1 MSAKSFL
8 ARLFHS
14 SPRQETIQSRA
25 ESGNADAQFLAG
37 LRCASNKEAA
47 DFTHAIEWY
56 LKAAEQNHILAQFNL
71 GIMYTNGQG
80 VVPNEGQAE
89 IWFDRAAR
97 QQDPGAQH
105 YLGMRRYRASFEGT
119 PQQMHESRI
128 EAYKWFALAA
138 TLGYQDSDLT
148 RNRVASKMSRQ
159 DVAEATVRIDD
170 FLLST
175 RAKA

>member
-1 MSAKSFL
+1 MRSFWL
-8 ARLFHS
+8 V
-14 SPRQETIQSRA
+14 
-25 ESGNADAQFLAG
+25 
-37 LRCASNKEAA
+37 CASNKEAA
-47 DFTHAIEWY
+47 DFPHAIEWY

-71 GIMYTNGQG
+71 GIMYANGQG
-80 VVPNEGQAE
+80 VVPNESQAE

-119 PQQMHESRI
+119 AQQMHESRI

-138 TLGYQDSDLT
+138 TFGYQDSGLT
-148 RNRVASKMSRQ
+148 RDTVASKMSRQ

-175 RAKA
+175 HAKG